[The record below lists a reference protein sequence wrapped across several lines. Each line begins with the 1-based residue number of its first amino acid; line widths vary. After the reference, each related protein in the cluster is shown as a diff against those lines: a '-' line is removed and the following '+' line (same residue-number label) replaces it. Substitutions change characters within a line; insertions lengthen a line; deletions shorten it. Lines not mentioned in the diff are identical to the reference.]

1 MEAELV
7 DSPVLFIGNSPNQV
21 HGVGQSWSDLLA
33 SLRTS
38 ASMTLDAKAHE
49 LKPFPLHFEEIRNR
63 YLAAN
68 PTQADIDV
76 VSKVVEL
83 FGKMK
88 PNKIHA
94 QLMRLAFSEVVTTNY
109 DDCLERAM
117 DVPSM
122 PANFGIKERAYSLFR
137 RVAVGGKHVWHVHG
151 DVSTPQSIVLGHDRY
166 VESCAQMKRYM
177 DLEGLKF
184 ARMDPVKAVFKQ
196 SDSIDLSKVHSWID
210 LFLTR
215 DVHIVGFG
223 LDFTE
228 VDIWYLL
235 SYRARHHKTGSKWIS
250 RLSDSKVFAHM
261 FVDPTKQREM
271 QKIEVLRSFG
281 VDVLEYSIAGSSYE
295 EQWQKVLTAL
305 QSVV

>member
-1 MEAELV
+1 MG
-7 DSPVLFIGNSPNQV
+7 DSPVLFVGNSPNQV
-21 HGVGQSWSDLLA
+21 HGAGQSWSDLLA
-33 SLRTS
+33 LLRTS
-38 ASMTLDAKAHE
+38 ASMTLDASAHE

-63 YLAAN
+63 YLSAN
-68 PTQADIDV
+68 PAQADIDV

-83 FGKMK
+83 FGGMK
-88 PNKIHA
+88 PNKIHT
-94 QLMRLAFSEVVTTNY
+94 QLMSLAFSEVVTTNY
-109 DDCLERAM
+109 DDCLERATGKA
-117 DVPSM
+117 SIS
-122 PANFGIKERAYSLFR
+122 ANFGIKERTYSLFR

-166 VESCAQMKRYM
+166 VESCAQMRRYM

-184 ARMDPVKAVFKQ
+184 AHMEPVKAAFKQ
-196 SDSIDLSKVHSWID
+196 SDSIDFSKVHSWID

-235 SYRARHHKTGSKWIS
+235 SYRARHHKTGFKWTS
-250 RLSDSKVFAHM
+250 RLADSKVVAHM
-261 FVDPTKQREM
+261 FVDPTKQRDM

-295 EQWQKVLTAL
+295 VQWQKVLTAL